1 MRDFRGKTAIVTGAG
16 SGIGRALAL
25 ELADAGAKVVVTDW
39 VQEGVEKVVEELK
52 ARGVECGGYRVDHSN
67 LEEVKD
73 FAEKFFTDWGH
84 ADILC
89 CNAGVGHG
97 AKTEE
102 TSIEDWQWVLNTNI
116 WGPIY
121 MIQIFVPKMIER
133 NQGWIMIT
141 SSALGLIPA
150 PGMIPY
156 TTSKYAM
163 VGLAESLKA
172 ELYKYNIKVSALCPG
187 IINTNIVHN
196 SRVNLL
202 DEAGESLK
210 QKFVEFYATRGTDPM
225 VVARDGLRGLARDKV
240 IITTPLHVLP
250 MYIFHRISPSLY
262 NRITR
267 FVWKKGWLL

>member
-39 VQEGVEKVVEELK
+39 VQESVGKVVDELK
-52 ARGVECGGYRVDHSN
+52 VRGVECGGYRVDHSS
-67 LEEVKD
+67 LEDVKD
-73 FAEKFFTDWGH
+73 FAEKFFTEWGH

-97 AKTEE
+97 ATTEE

-121 MIQIFVPKMIER
+121 MIQIFAPKMIER
-133 NQGWIMIT
+133 NLGWIMIT
-141 SSALGLIPA
+141 SSMLGLIPA
-150 PGMIPY
+150 PAMIPY

-172 ELYKYNIKVSALCPG
+172 ELHKYNIKVSALCPG

-196 SRVNLL
+196 SRINLL
-202 DEAGESLK
+202 DEAGESPR
-210 QKFVEFYATRGTDPM
+210 QKFVELYATRGTDPM
-225 VVARDGLRGLARDKV
+225 VVARDGLRGLARDKG

-250 MYIFHRISPSLY
+250 MYIFHRVSPSLY
-262 NRITR
+262 HRLTR